1 MNKVIILLGPTGVGK
16 TGASILLAKSLNT
29 EIISADS
36 MQIYRHMDI
45 GTAKPSEEDRKGVI
59 HHMIDIIEPCE
70 EFSTGRYVETV
81 IPIIED
87 IHRRGKIPLIV
98 GGTGLY
104 IRSMTRGLFKGPSAD
119 WLLRERLLE
128 MEEKEKGS
136 LYRYLKELDFE
147 AAERIMP
154 SDTRRVV
161 RAIEVCLK
169 TKREITDLQRK
180 FTEPLPYEFILIGLK
195 RDRKELYRLI
205 EERVDRMVSSGL
217 IEEVRGLLNMNPSK
231 TALQAIGYK
240 EMISYLR
247 GEVDLNEAI
256 RLIKKRTKAYSKRQ
270 FTWFKK
276 EQGIKWIDITGLY
289 TPSEIYKAIAN
300 SLRDLLP

>member
-16 TGASILLAKSLNT
+16 TGASILLTKSLNT

>member
-1 MNKVIILLGPTGVGK
+1 MNKVLILLGPTGVGK

-169 TKREITDLQRK
+169 TKREITALQRK

-240 EMISYLR
+240 EMISHLR

-256 RLIKKRTKAYSKRQ
+256 RLIKKRTKAYAKRQ